1 MQRMPRTASSVP
13 EETAPEAIPITR
25 TRPAPRAPVPPVEY
39 GVEVGTTPDMNALRT
54 RWLSVKANFC
64 PLLAG
69 WGPVA
74 YKRSGSTQLRLMAG
88 PLKSMTAAR
97 EVCAKFVAANGYCW
111 PTRVNATDVVQR

>member
-39 GVEVGTTPDMNALRT
+39 GVEVADMNALRT
-54 RWLSVKANFC
+54 RWLSVKGNFG

-69 WGPVA
+69 LGPVA

>member
-1 MQRMPRTASSVP
+1 MQRMPQTASSVDISGFD
-13 EETAPEAIPITR
+13 TLLLRSGRLGDGGHIRHA
-25 TRPAPRAPVPPVEY
+25 EY
-39 GVEVGTTPDMNALRT
+39 SVEVGTTPDMNALRT